1 MSSTLEPGVA
11 SSYSPA
17 VERSVVLDWAWHA
30 YAVVAA
36 AAMVVVG
43 LLWDISWHMSIGRDT
58 FWTPAHLLIQSGGL
72 VAGVSSGFLALHTTF
87 RGTAA
92 EKASAVSFWG
102 FRAPL
107 GAWVCVLG
115 CGAMLTSAPFDDW
128 WHNAY
133 GLDVRIVSPPHI
145 LLGLGMMG
153 IVMGALLRTLALQNA
168 TDGREHRRAATLF
181 AVSSGLFLTI
191 LAVLLMEEAYRG
203 IMHSGLFYRTLSRV
217 LPILMVAVAVAGRSR
232 WPATTA
238 ALIYMITVAGT
249 SWLLML
255 FPATPKLGPIYQ
267 DITHYV
273 PLDFPLMLVAPAF
286 VLDLAWRRVREA
298 PWWIASLTL
307 NHEAVQLWCDR
318 VLARRRRRAPARRD
332 AHVPRRLRRER
343 GRKHRRACALG
354 GDTFALSAR
363 VLSAAIDR
371 GGLTHRRPR
380 RQADPRRDGHAGP
393 QCAGS
398 PQATS
403 ARALSAADLRLEER
417 EVHARRPRLGRRRA
431 VFPGQLSA

>member
-1 MSSTLEPGVA
+1 MSTTLDPTIA
-11 SSYSPA
+11 PTYSPSGA
-17 VERSVVLDWAWHA
+17 HSVILDWAWHA

-36 AAMVVVG
+36 AGMVVVG

-58 FWTPAHLLIQSGGL
+58 FWTPAHLLIQGGGL
-72 VAGVSSGFLALHTTF
+72 VAGVTSGFLALHTTF
-87 RGTAA
+87 RGTEA

-153 IVMGALLRTLALQNA
+153 IVLGALLRTLALQNA
-168 TDGREHRRAATLF
+168 TDGKARQRAAMLF
-181 AVSSGLFLTI
+181 AVASGLFLTI
-191 LAVLLMEEAYRG
+191 LAVLLMEDAYRG
-203 IMHSGLFYRTLSRV
+203 IMHSGQFYRTLSRV

-238 ALIYMITVAGT
+238 ALIYTITMAGT
-249 SWLLML
+249 SWVLML

-273 PLDFPLMLVAPAF
+273 PLDFPLLLVGPAF
-286 VLDLAWRRVREA
+286 ALDLTWRRVRERS
-298 PWWIASLTL
+298 WWIASLAL
-307 NHEAVQLWCDR
+307 GAAFLVALVAVQWPFADFLVRFGKNWFFHIDNFVYWRPKDTEVRAYMFRPHLPGDPPFATLMAWALLYAVVASAIGRTWGRWMTR
-318 VLARRRRRAPARRD
+318 VQR
-332 AHVPRRLRRER
+332 
-343 GRKHRRACALG
+343 
-354 GDTFALSAR
+354 
-363 VLSAAIDR
+363 
-371 GGLTHRRPR
+371 
-380 RQADPRRDGHAGP
+380 
-393 QCAGS
+393 
-398 PQATS
+398 
-403 ARALSAADLRLEER
+403 
-417 EVHARRPRLGRRRA
+417 
-431 VFPGQLSA
+431 

>member
-1 MSSTLEPGVA
+1 MASTLDPGVA
-11 SSYSPA
+11 PRYAPA
-17 VERSVVLDWAWHA
+17 NERSVVLDWAWHA

-87 RGTAA
+87 RGTDA

-168 TDGREHRRAATLF
+168 TEGREHRRAATLF
-181 AVSSGLFLTI
+181 AVSSGFFLTI

-203 IMHSGLFYRTLSRV
+203 IMHSGVFYRTLSRV
-217 LPILMVAVAVAGRSR
+217 LPVLMVAVAVAGRSR

-238 ALIYMITVAGT
+238 ALIYMITVAGP

-273 PLDFPLMLVAPAF
+273 PLDFPLLLVAPALA
-286 VLDLAWRRVREA
+286 LDLTWGRVRESS
-298 PWWIASLTL
+298 WWIASLAL
-307 NHEAVQLWCDR
+307 GAAFLVALVAVQWPFADVLMRFGKNWFFHIDNFVYWR
-318 VLARRRRRAPARRD
+318 PKDTEVRAYMFRLPRPGEPPLAVLIAWALGYAVLA
-332 AHVPRRLRRER
+332 
-343 GRKHRRACALG
+343 
-354 GDTFALSAR
+354 
-363 VLSAAIDR
+363 SAA
-371 GGLTHRRPR
+371 
-380 RQADPRRDGHAGP
+380 GHAW
-393 QCAGS
+393 
-398 PQATS
+398 
-403 ARALSAADLRLEER
+403 
-417 EVHARRPRLGRRRA
+417 GRWMTRVQR
-431 VFPGQLSA
+431 